1 VGGALLEAELLE
13 LAKDAGLS
21 EGRIVKRFESFK
33 GTASLARVKASRHPH
48 GANFFARR

>member
-13 LAKDAGLS
+13 LAEEAGLS
-21 EGRIVKRFESFK
+21 DGRIVKRFESFK

-48 GANFFARR
+48 GANFYARK